1 MALLELMKNRIV
13 RAVQIEQF
21 GAIRL
26 MKAVTE
32 DTPVEQYKIDL

>member
-13 RAVQIEQF
+13 RAVQVEQF

-26 MKAVTE
+26 MKAVNDQP
-32 DTPVEQYKIDL
+32 DTLSFLAEA